1 MPVRCVPDGTLPAET
16 VSSVDPSV
24 DRITELVAGQTGT
37 LAGAAGAE
45 RTAAIMRLVL
55 RHWPHEHLRTIA
67 REGGRNHADLIHVGK
82 LLKSQVREQYEA
94 RHGVSPTWGI
104 VLAPLLDA
112 VWLVVVESWF
122 RDKDFRVTLRVVSK
136 RIAEREA

>member
-1 MPVRCVPDGTLPAET
+1 VPDREVPEAA

-37 LAGAAGAE
+37 LAGAAGKD
-45 RTAAIMRLVL
+45 RTAALMRLVL

-67 REGGRNHADLIHVGK
+67 REGGKNHADLIHVGK

-94 RHGVSPTWGI
+94 RHGVSPTWGV

-112 VWLVVVESWF
+112 IWLVVVESWF
-122 RDKDFRVTLRVVSK
+122 RDPDFRVTLRVVSK
-136 RIAEREA
+136 KIAEREA